1 MKKSVYI
8 ETSIPSYLTAR
19 PSRDVRAAAW
29 QQITNQWWEEARPNY
44 DLFTSELV
52 IVEASAGN
60 PEAAARRLE
69 TLQGIAELSI
79 DEEAQELADQL
90 ISKGGFPSGAEA
102 DALHVAVAAVHS
114 IEDSSRGTF
123 DTSIMRLKNQSF
135 VPYALPLDI
144 HARKSARLWNSFRRM
159 KTMYKDEIIAEVWR
173 NRDSYAEKHHH
184 SLAQMAA
191 DLKVRQK
198 RTECKLVDRRDRT
211 KTSSCP
217 AKSKSLGI
225 PE

>member
-8 ETSIPSYLTAR
+8 ETSIPSYLAAR

-52 IVEASAGN
+52 IVEVSAGN

-79 DEEAQELADQL
+79 DEEVQELAAQF

-114 IEDSSRGTF
+114 IEYLLTWNFRHIDNAAKKPIIR
-123 DTSIMRLKNQSF
+123 SICVAAGYPCPEICTPMELLQE
-135 VPYALPLDI
+135 
-144 HARKSARLWNSFRRM
+144 
-159 KTMYKDEIIAEVWR
+159 DEDNVQR
-173 NRDSYAEKHHH
+173 
-184 SLAQMAA
+184 
-191 DLKVRQK
+191 
-198 RTECKLVDRRDRT
+198 
-211 KTSSCP
+211 
-217 AKSKSLGI
+217 
-225 PE
+225 